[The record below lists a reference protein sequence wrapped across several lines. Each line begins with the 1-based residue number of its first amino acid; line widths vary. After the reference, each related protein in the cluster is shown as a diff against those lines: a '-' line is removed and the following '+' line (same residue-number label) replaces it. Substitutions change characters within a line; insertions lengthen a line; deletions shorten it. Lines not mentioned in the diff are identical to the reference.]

1 MATFPGFP
9 PQALDFYEDLE
20 GDNTKSF
27 WTTHRAT
34 YEEHVRGP
42 VVALCELLGPEFGE
56 AKVFRPYNDVR
67 FRADKTPYKTHQG
80 AAVHDG
86 DGAGVLY
93 FHVSAAGLFVAAG
106 YHGMA
111 PDQLARYRA
120 AVDDARTGPA
130 LEGVLEQVVAAG
142 HRIGGEVLRTRP
154 RGCPPDHPRLAL
166 MRHRSLT
173 AEHDFGAPPWLH
185 QPAAAEV
192 VARTWREMA
201 PLNAW
206 LREHVR
212 PSTQPRR

>member
-1 MATFPGFP
+1 MSFLGFP

-27 WTTHRAT
+27 WTAHRAT

-42 VVALCELLGPEFGE
+42 VIALCEQLGAEFGE

-67 FRADKTPYKTHQG
+67 FRADKAPYKTHQG
-80 AAVHDG
+80 AVVHDG
-86 DGAGVLY
+86 DGAGALY

-111 PDQLARYRA
+111 PDQVARYRD
-120 AVDDARTGPA
+120 AVDDDRTGEA
-130 LEGVLEQVVAAG
+130 LERVLEQVRAAG
-142 HRIGGEVLRTRP
+142 HRIGGELLRTRP
-154 RGCPPDHPRLAL
+154 RGCPPDHPRLEL

-185 QPAAAEV
+185 RPAAAEV
-192 VARTWREMA
+192 VARSWREMA

-206 LREHVR
+206 LREHVGA
-212 PSTQPRR
+212 SALPRR